1 MLVVAGHWEL
11 HMHIPEFGSQTV
23 IPDNGFLYA
32 AFKDSS
38 GEFSCLVWGRTSL
51 QHIWKALKKLLS
63 VSLHQHFWAYWFPKG
78 YRECSTG
85 SLPAITL
92 CSSTEKLVWAHF
104 GQVAGLLH
112 NLFSGISCGLQYGC
126 TYVFINPDT
135 VLSGHRECQWHREWN
150 SKKLIALP
158 KDCCLFFIEVLFRKR
173 DGGREEKSFR
183 RYLSGEFILWLKP
196 ITFPLLWDIW
206 ALSWLLCVQSL
217 DSSFCNEFST
227 CADIC
232 NCCILVALWMERVIF
247 LGQKLKLSFFH
258 LLHQSTQ
265 CIKKCEISH
274 PDILQAA

>member
-112 NLFSGISCGLQYGC
+112 NLTIFWY
-126 TYVFINPDT
+126 
-135 VLSGHRECQWHREWN
+135 
-150 SKKLIALP
+150 
-158 KDCCLFFIEVLFRKR
+158 
-173 DGGREEKSFR
+173 
-183 RYLSGEFILWLKP
+183 
-196 ITFPLLWDIW
+196 LLWATVW
-206 ALSWLLCVQSL
+206 MYLCFYKSRHSSLWPSWMPMTQGVEQQEIDCPSKRLLL
-217 DSSFCNEFST
+217 
-227 CADIC
+227 
-232 NCCILVALWMERVIF
+232 ILHWGPL
-247 LGQKLKLSFFH
+247 
-258 LLHQSTQ
+258 
-265 CIKKCEISH
+265 
-274 PDILQAA
+274 